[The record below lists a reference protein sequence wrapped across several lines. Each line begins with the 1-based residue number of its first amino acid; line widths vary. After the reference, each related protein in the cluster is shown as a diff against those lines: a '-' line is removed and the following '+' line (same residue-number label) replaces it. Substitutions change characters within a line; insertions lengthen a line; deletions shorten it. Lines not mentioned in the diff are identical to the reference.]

1 MNKLKAY
8 KYRLLPNKTQEVLLS
23 KTFGCVRYVWNHNVA
38 TFNSYDLLEN
48 PKPKYK
54 TSTELRNEMEWMR
67 EVSAAA
73 IQQKEIDF
81 KEFKKQ
87 RFLNSRK
94 KSIGNPRFKSKSNK
108 QSFRLPNQKFSVNG
122 NKIKLE
128 KIGRIKFVIDRLL
141 PKGKL
146 MSVTVSKNPSGEYY
160 ASILMETEIEELN
173 KTNKYVGIDVGLK
186 EFATTSDN
194 ISISNPRYFRESQSK
209 LRTLQKHLSRK
220 KKGSNRRKLAVMKL
234 AKLHQHISN
243 QRDYFL
249 HSHTTKLINEYDV
262 IIVEDLNV
270 SGMIKNKKL
279 AKSISDVSWS
289 KFFTMLTY
297 KCVWYGK
304 TLIKINRFEPTSKKC
319 SNCGWIKHDLTLKDR
334 IFECQSCSLS
344 IDRDL
349 NAALNIKS
357 AGADSDYNQTPRE
370 SETTCGISRRSVN
383 NFINLP

>member
-1 MNKLKAY
+1 MNKLKSY
-8 KYRLLPNKTQEVLLS
+8 KYRLLPNKTQEGLLI
-23 KTFGCVRYVWNHNVA
+23 KTFGCARYVWNRNVA
-38 TFNSYDLLEN
+38 TFNSYDKETN
-48 PKPKYK
+48 PNPIFK
-54 TSTELRNEMEWMR
+54 TSTELRSEMEWMK

-87 RFLNSRK
+87 RFSKSRK
-94 KSIGNPRFKSKSNK
+94 KSIGNPCFKSKSNK

-122 NKIKLE
+122 NKIRLE
-128 KIGRIKFVIDRLL
+128 KIGHVKFAIDRLL
-141 PKGKL
+141 PQGKL

-160 ASILMETEIEELN
+160 ASILIETEIQKLN
-173 KTNKYVGIDVGLK
+173 KTNKSVGIDVGLK

-220 KKGSNRRKLAVMKL
+220 KKGSNRRKLAAKKV
-234 AKLHQHISN
+234 AKLHQTIRN
-243 QRDYFL
+243 QREYFL
-249 HSHTTKLINEYDV
+249 HKHSTNLVRNYDV
-262 IIVEDLNV
+262 IVVEDLNV
-270 SGMIKNKKL
+270 YRMIKNRKL
-279 AKSISDVSWS
+279 AKSISDVSWA
-289 KFFTMLTY
+289 KFFSMLQY
-297 KCVWYGK
+297 KSDWYGK

-334 IFECQSCSLS
+334 TFECQSCSLS

-357 AGADSDYNQTPRE
+357 VGVDSDYNQTPRE
-370 SETTCGISRRSVN
+370 SETTCGISQRSVN